1 MMVSCQYSF
10 LCGLQ
15 LVSRHVIEVQEIGF
29 KKFGTELRRG
39 WPPADFSWQCYYM
52 LGNNK
57 LSVLFQLSSGV
68 VVTLERFLGLG
79 VTVSEINIKKVK
91 KQDLKNIKNVKGCK
105 DSMPKS
111 MQTR

>member
-10 LCGLQ
+10 LCQLQ

-29 KKFGTELRRG
+29 KTFGTELRRG

-52 LGNNK
+52 LENTNE

-68 VVTLERFLGLG
+68 VVTLER
-79 VTVSEINIKKVK
+79 NI
-91 KQDLKNIKNVKGCK
+91 LLRL
-105 DSMPKS
+105 SYS
-111 MQTR
+111 

>member
-1 MMVSCQYSF
+1 M
-10 LCGLQ
+10 
-15 LVSRHVIEVQEIGF
+15 IEVQEISF
-29 KKFGTELRRG
+29 KKFGTELRKG

-52 LGNNK
+52 LGNNNK

-79 VTVSEINIKKVK
+79 VTVTEINIKKVQK
-91 KQDLKNIKNVKGCK
+91 LNLKNIKGCR
-105 DSMPKS
+105 DGMPKS